1 MPRRPDPE
9 TGLLPEVEATM
20 VMNDS
25 LPEVNEYAD
34 AVSPPPSS
42 TISRR
47 TARTLSPS
55 DRLTYPQLERAIET
69 FRHYGGE
76 VRQQAPQYSI
86 FAEAQ
91 RDFARGGVNLVV
103 RQLDQYHNSAVIE
116 NITWRAVQP
125 GEEVPST
132 PFFLDERYARHL
144 AEQLSDFNP
153 QVRRANELRREY
165 DDARNEVRS
174 LANQLEE
181 VRNHNN
187 TLQNMNDEA
196 QRQIRWLEREL
207 RDANRERRE
216 AAATA

>member
-1 MPRRPDPE
+1 M
-9 TGLLPEVEATM
+9 
-20 VMNDS
+20 
-25 LPEVNEYAD
+25 
-34 AVSPPPSS
+34 
-42 TISRR
+42 
-47 TARTLSPS
+47 
-55 DRLTYPQLERAIET
+55 
-69 FRHYGGE
+69 FRNYGGE
-76 VRQQAPQYSI
+76 VRQPPQYTI
-86 FAEAQ
+86 VAEAQ
-91 RDFARGGVNLVV
+91 RDYARSGVNLVL
-103 RQLDQYHNSAVIE
+103 RQSDQYHNHLAVIE